1 MTSLLNIADRLRYS
15 IKDAVSRSVTDAE
28 ALKIAIAASC
38 SNANCVIEYVV
49 DRRLGKEL
57 RSLKMHDVA
66 MTLDEFKMLCV
77 RLQSTRTSPTK
88 DVLKDR
94 VLNMFVKNV
103 TTHLRCTIMERD
115 QQLAWSNP
123 ALRVLTYVA
132 IHAELDTEERVG
144 CALGGVVR
152 ADMRR
157 LEDLRASLE
166 GDHMDVVSVGAAIC
180 GLVDCVVP

>member
-1 MTSLLNIADRLRYS
+1 MTSLSNVADRIRCS
-15 IKDAVSRSVTDAE
+15 IKDAVSRGVTDAE
-28 ALKIAIAASC
+28 ALRIGIAASC
-38 SNANCVIEYVV
+38 SNANGVIEYVV

-57 RSLKMHDVA
+57 RSLKMHDAA

-88 DVLKDR
+88 DVLENR
-94 VLNMFVKNV
+94 VFGMFVENV
-103 TTHLRCTIMERD
+103 KTQLKCTIMERD
-115 QQLAWSNP
+115 QQLAWSRP
-123 ALRVLTYVA
+123 TLRVLTYVA

-166 GDHMDVVSVGAAIC
+166 EDHMDVVSVGAAIC
-180 GLVDCVVP
+180 GLVDCVVT